1 MVDRSY
7 QQVRQVLVADEARA
21 RRHAQADP
29 TPRTP
34 RPVVGESARRY
45 EAGLPDLP
53 VRLEVDAQGRVT
65 LPREWGVSPG
75 AVFIARRF
83 MGDMVLMDVRNASDL
98 ARHSGDSGVDGLI
111 AERRWE
117 AMREIDG

>member
-1 MVDRSY
+1 M
-7 QQVRQVLVADEARA
+7 
-21 RRHAQADP
+21 
-29 TPRTP
+29 
-34 RPVVGESARRY
+34 GESPRRY

-53 VRLEVDAQGRVT
+53 ARLEVDAQGRVT
-65 LPREWGVSPG
+65 LPREWDIRPG

-83 MGDMVLMDVRNASDL
+83 MGDVVLMDIRNASDL
-98 ARHSGDSGVDGLI
+98 ARRSGDSGVDGLI